1 MPHSLASDKWL
12 SPLQLARLDPPA
24 AHCMPML
31 ALTRRLSAVP
41 KHAPHWSHVFTTLM
55 RAYVVVVTDGE
66 PTLLPGQVVRKPTQL
81 WELTQKWM
89 VSYAQS
95 CSGGDRKYEIAS
107 RIISDILDWS
117 EEVIETR
124 KETRQGW
131 FSGKAFT
138 SLMES
143 WIDLSR
149 KVRMFSRS
157 LLIPPG
163 SCSSICVSSCIID
176 IRQQLAKPSKCF
188 FGYRNGA
195 GIVYG
200 RSQGKSRKDI
210 WTIDSG
216 RGSS

>member
-12 SPLQLARLDPPA
+12 SPPQLARLDPPA
-24 AHCMPML
+24 THCMPML
-31 ALTRRLSAVP
+31 ALTRRLSAIP
-41 KHAPHWSHVFTTLM
+41 KSAQHWSHVFTTLM
-55 RAYVVVVTDGE
+55 KAYVVVVTAGE

-81 WELTQKWM
+81 WELMQKWM

-95 CSGGDRKYEIAS
+95 SSGGDRKYEIAS
-107 RIISDILDWS
+107 RVVSEILDWC

-149 KVRMFSRS
+149 KVRRSSRS
-157 LLIPPG
+157 SADP
-163 SCSSICVSSCIID
+163 
-176 IRQQLAKPSKCF
+176 
-188 FGYRNGA
+188 YRL
-195 GIVYG
+195 VHRLMCLELYL
-200 RSQGKSRKDI
+200 
-210 WTIDSG
+210 
-216 RGSS
+216 